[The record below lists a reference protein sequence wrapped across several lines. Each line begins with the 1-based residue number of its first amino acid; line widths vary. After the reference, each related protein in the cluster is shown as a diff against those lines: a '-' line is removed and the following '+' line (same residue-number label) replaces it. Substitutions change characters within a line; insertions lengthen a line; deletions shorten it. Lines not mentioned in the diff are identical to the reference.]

1 MKITPLEIRQ
11 KSFEKKM
18 RGYDKDEVNAFL
30 QSLSQEWERTLDE
43 TKEMRI
49 RLETT
54 EREVNKLREVESSL
68 FKTLKT
74 AEDTGASVIE
84 QANKTAELILRE
96 NQMNADAVINEAKR
110 RAKNTIEEAESI
122 SKQMLAEM
130 EDRLKSLGQHY
141 KNLELHKEN
150 LLADLKRLA
159 NETID
164 RIDRAKAASRE
175 FDPDQHLAMAKRE
188 SKKSLFPNAEVEAEM
203 KESVQEVKTN
213 VEPTVTKAATEPEPA
228 PVVPVEPAK
237 PTMAEAMKIQRSFF
251 DEIQ

>member
-1 MKITPLEIRQ
+1 MKITPIEIRQ
-11 KSFEKKM
+11 KSFERTL

-43 TKEMRI
+43 CKELRI
-49 RLETT
+49 KLEGA
-54 EREVNKLREVESSL
+54 EKEVNKLREVESSL

-74 AEDTGASVIE
+74 AEDTGANTIE

-96 NQMNADAVINEAKR
+96 NQLNADALINEAKT
-110 RAKNTIEEAESI
+110 RAKNTIEEAESL

-150 LLADLKRLA
+150 LLSDMKRLA

-164 RIDRAKAASRE
+164 RIDRAKASNRD
-175 FDPDQHLAMAKRE
+175 FDPDQHLALAKRE
-188 SKKSLFPNAEVEAEM
+188 TKKSLFPNAEVEAEL
-203 KESVQEVKTN
+203 KK
-213 VEPTVTKAATEPEPA
+213 VEPTASAAPA
-228 PVVPVEPAK
+228 QIPQQEPAK
-237 PTMAEAMKIQRSFF
+237 PSMAEVMKTQRSFF

>member
-11 KSFEKKM
+11 KTFEKTL
-18 RGYDKDEVNAFL
+18 RGYDKDEVYAFL
-30 QSLSQEWERTLDE
+30 QTLSQEWERTVDE

-49 RLETT
+49 KLEGT

-74 AEDTGASVIE
+74 AEDTGGNIIE

-96 NQMNADAVINEAKR
+96 NQMNADALINEAKR
-110 RAKNTIEEAESI
+110 RAKNTIEEAEAI

-150 LLADLKRLA
+150 LLSDLKRLA

-175 FDPDQHLAMAKRE
+175 FDPDQHLALAKRE
-188 SKKSLFPNAEVEAEM
+188 TKKSLFPNAEVEAEM
-203 KESVQEVKTN
+203 KQPAPKPLGESAQ
-213 VEPTVTKAATEPEPA
+213 PEPL
-228 PVVPVEPAK
+228 PVETSK
-237 PTMAEAMKIQRSFF
+237 PSMAEAMKIQRSFF

>member
-11 KSFEKKM
+11 KEFERKM
-18 RGYDKDEVNAFL
+18 RGYDKDEVYAFL

-74 AEDTGASVIE
+74 AEDTGANVIE

-96 NQMNADAVINEAKR
+96 NQMNADALINEAKR
-110 RAKNTIEEAESI
+110 RAKNTIEEAEAI

-130 EDRLKSLGQHY
+130 EERLKSLGQHY

-150 LLADLKRLA
+150 LLSDLKRLA

-175 FDPDQHLAMAKRE
+175 FDPDQHLALAKRE
-188 SKKSLFPNAEVEAEM
+188 TKKSLFPNAEVEAEM
-203 KESVQEVKTN
+203 KQPAPSVKPASESVQPEN
-213 VEPTVTKAATEPEPA
+213 VP
-228 PVVPVEPAK
+228 VPVEAK

>member
-11 KSFEKKM
+11 KTFEKTL
-18 RGYDKDEVNAFL
+18 RGYDKDEVYAFL
-30 QSLSQEWERTLDE
+30 QSLSQEWERTVDE

-49 RLETT
+49 KSEAT
-54 EREVNKLREVESSL
+54 EREVSKLREVESSL

-84 QANKTAELILRE
+84 QANKAAELILRE
-96 NQMNADAVINEAKR
+96 NQMNADALINEAKR
-110 RAKNTIEEAESI
+110 RAKNTIEEAEAI
-122 SKQMLAEM
+122 SKQMLVEM

-150 LLADLKRLA
+150 LLSDLKRLA

-175 FDPDQHLAMAKRE
+175 FDPDQHLALAKRE
-188 SKKSLFPNAEVEAEM
+188 TKRSLFPNAEVEAEM
-203 KESVQEVKTN
+203 KEQAPATKPVAEPMQA
-213 VEPTVTKAATEPEPA
+213 EPT
-228 PVVPVEPAK
+228 PVEISK
-237 PTMAEAMKIQRSFF
+237 PSMADAMKIQRSFF

>member
-11 KSFEKKM
+11 KEFERKM

-74 AEDTGASVIE
+74 AEDTGAHVID
-84 QANKTAELILRE
+84 QANKTAQLILRE
-96 NQMNADAVINEAKR
+96 NQMNADALINEAKR
-110 RAKNTIEEAESI
+110 RAKNTIEEAETI
-122 SKQMLAEM
+122 SKQMLVEM
-130 EDRLKSLGQHY
+130 EERLKSLGQHY

-150 LLADLKRLA
+150 LLSDLKRLA

-175 FDPDQHLAMAKRE
+175 FDPDQHLALAKRE

-203 KESVQEVKTN
+203 KQQTTPIVKSSESVQ
-213 VEPTVTKAATEPEPA
+213 PESITTPS
-228 PVVPVEPAK
+228 
-237 PTMAEAMKIQRSFF
+237 MAEAMKIQRSFF

>member
-11 KSFEKKM
+11 KTFEKNL
-18 RGYDKDEVNAFL
+18 RGFDKDEVNAFL
-30 QSLSQEWERTLDE
+30 QSLSQEWERTVDE

-49 RLETT
+49 KLEAT

-74 AEDTGASVIE
+74 AEVTGASVIE
-84 QANKTAELILRE
+84 QATKTAELILRE
-96 NQMNADAVINEAKR
+96 NQMNADALINEAKR

-141 KNLELHKEN
+141 KNLDLHKEN
-150 LLADLKRLA
+150 LLSDLKRLA

-164 RIDRAKAASRE
+164 RIDRAKAANRE
-175 FDPDQHLAMAKRE
+175 FDPDQHLALAMRE
-188 SKKSLFPNAEVEAEM
+188 TKKSLFPNAEVEAEM
-203 KESVQEVKTN
+203 KQQAPVVKP
-213 VEPTVTKAATEPEPA
+213 VEKSIQPEPA
-228 PVVPVEPAK
+228 PMNGESSK

>member
-11 KSFEKKM
+11 KTFEKKM

-49 RLETT
+49 RQETT

-74 AEDTGASVIE
+74 AEDTGANVIE

-96 NQMNADAVINEAKR
+96 NQMNADALINEAKR
-110 RAKNTIEEAESI
+110 RAKNTIEDAESI

-159 NETID
+159 GETID
-164 RIDRAKAASRE
+164 RIDRAKSTSRD
-175 FDPDQHLAMAKRE
+175 FDPDQHLALAMRE
-188 SKKSLFPNAEVEAEM
+188 TKKSLFPNAEVEAEM
-203 KESVQEVKTN
+203 KK
-213 VEPTVTKAATEPEPA
+213 PA
-228 PVVPVEPAK
+228 PVAESKPEPVQPVAAEPSK

-251 DEIQ
+251 DDIQ

>member
-11 KSFEKKM
+11 KTFEKTL
-18 RGYDKDEVNAFL
+18 RGYDKDEVYAFL
-30 QSLSQEWERTLDE
+30 QTLSQEWERTVDE

-49 RLETT
+49 KLEAT

-74 AEDTGASVIE
+74 AEDTGANVIE

-96 NQMNADAVINEAKR
+96 NQMNADALINEAKR

-150 LLADLKRLA
+150 LLSDLKRLA

-175 FDPDQHLAMAKRE
+175 FDPDQHLALAKRE
-188 SKKSLFPNAEVEAEM
+188 TKKSLFPNAHVEAEM
-203 KESVQEVKTN
+203 TQATPIAKPPAASVQ
-213 VEPTVTKAATEPEPA
+213 PEP
-228 PVVPVEPAK
+228 VPVPAEPK

>member
-11 KSFEKKM
+11 KTFEKTL
-18 RGYDKDEVNAFL
+18 RGYDKDEVYAFL
-30 QSLSQEWERTLDE
+30 QTLSQEWERTVDE

-49 RLETT
+49 KLEGT
-54 EREVNKLREVESSL
+54 EREVSKLREVESSL

-74 AEDTGASVIE
+74 AEDTGGNIIE
-84 QANKTAELILRE
+84 QASKTAELILRE
-96 NQMNADAVINEAKR
+96 NQMNADALINEAKR
-110 RAKNTIEEAESI
+110 RAKNTIEEAEAI

-150 LLADLKRLA
+150 LLSDLKRLA

-175 FDPDQHLAMAKRE
+175 FDPDQHLALAKRE

-203 KESVQEVKTN
+203 KQPAPLSKPQAESLQ
-213 VEPTVTKAATEPEPA
+213 PEP
-228 PVVPVEPAK
+228 VPVEASK

>member
-11 KSFEKKM
+11 KEFEKKM

-49 RLETT
+49 RLDAT

-74 AEDTGASVIE
+74 AEDTGANTIE

-96 NQMNADAVINEAKR
+96 NQLNADALINEAKT

-130 EDRLKSLGQHY
+130 EERLKSLGQHY
-141 KNLELHKEN
+141 KTLELHKEN
-150 LLADLKRLA
+150 LLGDLKRIA
-159 NETID
+159 SETID
-164 RIDRAKAASRE
+164 RVERAKIHE

-188 SKKSLFPNAEVEAEM
+188 TKKSLFPNAEVESELKKAESTSTATPAPAPAPQP
-203 KESVQEVKTN
+203 ESV
-213 VEPTVTKAATEPEPA
+213 
-228 PVVPVEPAK
+228 K
-237 PTMAEAMKIQRSFF
+237 PSMAEVMKTQRSFF
-251 DEIQ
+251 

>member
-11 KSFEKKM
+11 KTFEKAL
-18 RGYDKDEVNAFL
+18 RGYDKDEVYAFL
-30 QSLSQEWERTLDE
+30 QTLSQEWERTVDE

-49 RLETT
+49 KLEAT
-54 EREVNKLREVESSL
+54 EREVGKLREVESSL

-74 AEDTGASVIE
+74 AEDTGANVID

-96 NQMNADAVINEAKR
+96 NQMNADALINEAKR

-150 LLADLKRLA
+150 LLSDLKRLA
-159 NETID
+159 HETID

-175 FDPDQHLAMAKRE
+175 FDPDQHLALAMRE
-188 SKKSLFPNAEVEAEM
+188 TKKSLFPNAEVEAEL
-203 KESVQEVKTN
+203 KQQ
-213 VEPTVTKAATEPEPA
+213 PA
-228 PVVPVEPAK
+228 PVVKPITDSTQPVPVPVDNK

>member
-11 KSFEKKM
+11 KDFEKKM

-74 AEDTGASVIE
+74 AEDTGANVID

-96 NQMNADAVINEAKR
+96 NQMNADALINEAKR
-110 RAKNTIEEAESI
+110 RAKNTIEEAEAI
-122 SKQMLAEM
+122 SKQMLVEM
-130 EDRLKSLGQHY
+130 EERLKSLGQHY

-150 LLADLKRLA
+150 LLSDLKRLA

-175 FDPDQHLAMAKRE
+175 FDPDQHLALAKRE
-188 SKKSLFPNAEVEAEM
+188 TKKSLFPNAEVEAEI
-203 KESVQEVKTN
+203 KQQATPVVKPIAESSQP
-213 VEPTVTKAATEPEPA
+213 EPTSTSS
-228 PVVPVEPAK
+228 
-237 PTMAEAMKIQRSFF
+237 MAEAMKIQRSFF